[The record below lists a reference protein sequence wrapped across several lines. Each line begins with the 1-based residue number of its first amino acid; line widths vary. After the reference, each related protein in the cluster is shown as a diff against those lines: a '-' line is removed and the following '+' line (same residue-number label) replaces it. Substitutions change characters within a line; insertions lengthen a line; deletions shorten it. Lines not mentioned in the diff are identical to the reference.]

1 MSNFNRFFEGLVIGG
16 VLGFFCGLL
25 SAPKSGA
32 ELRKQLVDESEDL
45 YKQAT
50 ESMHDIKS
58 KTNQAITNLQAKGE
72 DLLKM
77 ASENLPGKKEPVER

>member
-1 MSNFNRFFEGLVIGG
+1 MSGFNRFFEGLMIGG
-16 VLGFFCGLL
+16 VMGFSCGLL
-25 SAPKSGA
+25 SAPKPGS

-58 KTNQAITNLQAKGE
+58 KTSEAIGNLQHKGE
-72 DLLKM
+72 DLLKK
-77 ASENLPGKKEPVER
+77 ASEKLPGKKEPVER